1 MQKVKCAVLGATGVV
16 GQHFLKLLTGHPFF
30 ELAAICASDARTGKK
45 LAEMKEHI
53 AAIVVDICSPIEGVI
68 IISSWK

>member
-30 ELAAICASDARTGKK
+30 ELAAICEVMPEPGKNLLK
-45 LAEMKEHI
+45 
-53 AAIVVDICSPIEGVI
+53 
-68 IISSWK
+68 